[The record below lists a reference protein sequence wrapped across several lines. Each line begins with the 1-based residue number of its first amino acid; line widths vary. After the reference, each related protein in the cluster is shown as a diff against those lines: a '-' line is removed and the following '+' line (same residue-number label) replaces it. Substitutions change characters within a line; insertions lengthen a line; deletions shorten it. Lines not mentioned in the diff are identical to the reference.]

1 MSSWFTAVLCF
12 SLYVGRNNNDDD
24 DNDNNNYNGNNNNNS
39 KGSVQVHRRLAS
51 RRFARLSYIKAD
63 LRTKPQIEKKN
74 LIEIT
79 VSMRFEFS

>member
-12 SLYVGRNNNDDD
+12 SLYVGRNNDDDD
-24 DNDNNNYNGNNNNNS
+24 DNDNNNYNNNYNDNNNNNNS

-63 LRTKPQIEKKN
+63 LRTKPQIEKK
-74 LIEIT
+74 T
-79 VSMRFEFS
+79 SSK